1 MKEWKQTKTENQ
13 KKDVKAMTK
22 DEMIELMK
30 KINSKHTDNI
40 ESRKNALKTLMN
52 GVQIGNKVFVM
63 VPLED
68 LHIDESYQRSIQGHA
83 KILAQEWDSKKCDPL
98 KINFRDNGF
107 FYVWDGQHRI
117 FAMKIKG
124 IDFALCVVTVGLT
137 QEQEAELF
145 GCQGNGIK
153 KPDPYDIFKAN
164 VCSGEEVDTAIKNMC
179 DKYDLLVNRNNK
191 RAGNLSCLTLARK
204 IFERGNTDREYFEW
218 VLELLHKARWN
229 EFPQSHCHRVVNS
242 LYEIRKSAGEEN
254 EFVQRKLVA
263 YLKKTNPDELL
274 INATVKY
281 PQFKDESK
289 KLKLF
294 LLDIVNG
301 DNDPENVVITEQG
314 RFIA

>member
-1 MKEWKQTKTENQ
+1 MKQNETKNR

-30 KINSKHTDNI
+30 NINFKHTDND

-83 KILAQEWDSKKCDPL
+83 KVLAQEWDNKKCDPL
-98 KINFRDNGF
+98 KINFRENGL
-107 FYVWDGQHRI
+107 FYVWDGQHRL
-117 FAMKIKG
+117 FAMRIKG

-137 QEQEAELF
+137 REQEAELF
-145 GCQGNGIK
+145 GCQGDGIK

-164 VCSGEEVDTAIKNMC
+164 VCAGEEIDSAIKKMC
-179 DKYDLLVNRNNK
+179 CDYGLHVSRNSK
-191 RAGNLSCLTLARK
+191 KAGNLSCLTLVRK
-204 IFERGNTDREYFEW
+204 IFEKGSEDRKCFEW
-218 VLELLHKARWN
+218 VLKLLHNAKWN
-229 EFPQSHCHRVVNS
+229 EFPQSYCHRIINS
-242 LYEIRKSAGEEN
+242 LYEVRKTVDGEN
-254 EFVQRKLVA
+254 EFVQRKLAV
-263 YLKKTNPDELL
+263 YLTGTNPDELL
-274 INATVKY
+274 VNATIKY

-301 DNDPENVVITEQG
+301 EEAVCEVIWKQG
-314 RFIA
+314 RLIA